1 MSVNVLQCCNLMICP
16 ASANEFPCCALWRM
30 PWAPARRRRWQW
42 RRWGPLRVL
51 KAVEGLLWASGKCM
65 FMTVCWKKSEGR
77 EVNGWS
83 EARRC
88 VAIASFFECRAAGLK
103 LFGKFCK
110 LSSDCTCLYWP
121 SWWGCQNDCQSSSG
135 IASRAHPEGHGNHRA
150 PGFFAASTDHVRG
163 ATHSDRDVLML
174 QHATRSHQMLQTV
187 FVSLLL
193 EDALTSSQSSKTALE
208 VDCSVHLSLDV
219 LSFLLDPFGRAASWW
234 AFGIQSISAQLRP
247 KAGLQNLRERVVT
260 LVQNHQA
267 GFAQLDQF
275 CGRNWPFVGT
285 CPSPCFILHSFS
297 SSWCPGWDGCGRRQG
312 LDLVTL

>member
-1 MSVNVLQCCNLMICP
+1 MLDYVRQLRPPLIANVYECLTMLQSHDLP
-16 ASANEFPCCALWRM
+16 SKLQQALTSSR
-30 PWAPARRRRWQW
+30 AVHFGGCLELLQDVEDGSGGVEG
-42 RRWGPLRVL
+42 RWGLL
-51 KAVEGLLWASGKCM
+51 KAVEGLLWVSGKCM
-65 FMTVCWKKSEGR
+65 LMTVCWKKSVGR

-88 VAIASFFECRAAGLK
+88 VAIPSFFECRAGGLK
-103 LFGKFCK
+103 LFGKFYK

-150 PGFFAASTDHVRG
+150 RGFFAASTDHVRG

-208 VDCSVHLSLDV
+208 VDCSVHLSL
-219 LSFLLDPFGRAASWW
+219 SG
-234 AFGIQSISAQLRP
+234 FGIFEIRCAEFPL
-247 KAGLQNLRERVVT
+247 G
-260 LVQNHQA
+260 
-267 GFAQLDQF
+267 
-275 CGRNWPFVGT
+275 
-285 CPSPCFILHSFS
+285 SF
-297 SSWCPGWDGCGRRQG
+297 W
-312 LDLVTL
+312 